1 MSSMRC
7 SAHCLVLLMAPL
19 LATASTVMASEGR
32 GDCVYSTPDAERPPT
47 ARSAAAGVPSTPK
60 PVPAQATSSGGG
72 GGDDD
77 VLQRLRAPKWH
88 SFLPGMFR

>member
-1 MSSMRC
+1 MRC
-7 SAHCLVLLMAPL
+7 LAHCLVLLMSPMFGV
-19 LATASTVMASEGR
+19 ATSAQASDRG
-32 GDCVYSTPDAERPPT
+32 GDCVYASPDADRPAP
-47 ARSAAAGVPSTPK
+47 ARAAAGV
-60 PVPAQATSSGGG
+60 VPPARPAPPQAAGAGSGGG

>member
-1 MSSMRC
+1 MRC
-7 SAHCLVLLMAPL
+7 AAHCLLLLMSPL
-19 LATASTVMASEGR
+19 LATVSTAMASNGR

-47 ARSAAAGVPSTPK
+47 AHTAAAAVPTTPK
-60 PVPAQATSSGGG
+60 PMPPQATTSGGG

>member
-1 MSSMRC
+1 MRC
-7 SAHCLVLLMAPL
+7 LAHCMVLLMAPL
-19 LATASTVMASEGR
+19 VANASTAQASEGR

-47 ARSAAAGVPSTPK
+47 ARSAAAAVPTTPK
-60 PVPAQATSSGGG
+60 PVPAQATSNGSGGG
-72 GGDDD
+72 GGSDDE

>member
-1 MSSMRC
+1 
-7 SAHCLVLLMAPL
+7 MAPL

>member
-1 MSSMRC
+1 MRC
-7 SAHCLVLLMAPL
+7 LAHCLILLTVPLFANAAPAL
-19 LATASTVMASEGR
+19 ASEGR
-32 GDCVYSTPDAERPPT
+32 GDCVYSTPDAERPPS
-47 ARSAAAGVPSTPK
+47 ARSAAAAVPTTPK
-60 PVPAQATSSGGG
+60 PAPVPASTGG

>member
-1 MSSMRC
+1 
-7 SAHCLVLLMAPL
+7 MAPL

-47 ARSAAAGVPSTPK
+47 VRSAAAAVPSTPK

-72 GGDDD
+72 GGEDD

>member
-1 MSSMRC
+1 MRC

-19 LATASTVMASEGR
+19 LANASTVMASEGR

-47 ARSAAAGVPSTPK
+47 ARSAAAAVPSTPK

-72 GGDDD
+72 GGEDD

>member
-1 MSSMRC
+1 MRC
-7 SAHCLVLLMAPL
+7 FAHCLVLLMAPVL
-19 LATASTVMASEGR
+19 ANAATAMASEGR
-32 GDCVYSTPDAERPPT
+32 GDCVYSTPDAERPPN
-47 ARSAAAGVPSTPK
+47 ARSAAAAVPTAPK
-60 PVPAQATSSGGG
+60 PVPAQATTSGG

>member
-1 MSSMRC
+1 MRC
-7 SAHCLVLLMAPL
+7 LAHCLILLTVPL
-19 LATASTVMASEGR
+19 SANATAALASEGR
-32 GDCVYSTPDAERPPT
+32 GDCVYSTPDAERPPS
-47 ARSAAAGVPSTPK
+47 ARSAAAAMPTTPK
-60 PVPAQATSSGGG
+60 PTPAPASATGG

>member
-1 MSSMRC
+1 
-7 SAHCLVLLMAPL
+7 MAPL
-19 LATASTVMASEGR
+19 LANASTVMASEGR

-47 ARSAAAGVPSTPK
+47 ARSAAAAVPSTPK

>member
-1 MSSMRC
+1 MRC
-7 SAHCLVLLMAPL
+7 FAHCLILLTAPL
-19 LATASTVMASEGR
+19 LATTATAAASEGR
-32 GDCVYSTPDAERPPT
+32 GDCVYSTPDAERPPS
-47 ARSAAAGVPSTPK
+47 ARSAAAAVPTTPK
-60 PVPAQATSSGGG
+60 PASAPATSTGG